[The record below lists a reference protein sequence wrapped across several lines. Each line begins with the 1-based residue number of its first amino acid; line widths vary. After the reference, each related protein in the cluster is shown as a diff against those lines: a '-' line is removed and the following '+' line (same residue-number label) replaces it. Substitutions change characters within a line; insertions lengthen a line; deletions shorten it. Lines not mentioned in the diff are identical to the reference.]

1 MKLDWAGALRDLRR
15 HYTSVELQHKAPE
28 WMIEESRCNISKE
41 GKMADRKKIEALEEE
56 ANRLR
61 AHCIRMTTKA
71 GSGHPTTCLSA
82 AEIAAC
88 LFFGVMRYD
97 PKNPHGGMNDRF
109 VLSKGHAA
117 PLLYAV
123 LADAGAFPVEHLMT
137 LRTLESDLEGHPTP
151 RFPWAYVATGSL
163 GQGLSVG
170 VGMALCWK
178 YLDEVDRR
186 AYVLLGD
193 GETAE
198 GAVWESAAFAAYY
211 RLDNLVAVI
220 DVNRLGQSQET
231 MYGHDTEVYVR
242 KFKAFGWRTMVVDGH
257 DCASLLRAFRAAQTP
272 DGKPI
277 AIIARTIKGKGVSLA
292 EDKNGFHGRP
302 FSGEEAE
309 QALQEI
315 AASDSPASVDVK
327 MPEESGPIESPGTG
341 DVEAPSY
348 RLGDMVATRQS
359 YGAALA
365 KLGSADSR
373 IVALDG
379 DVKNSTFS
387 EIFAKAHPKRFFECF
402 IAEQNMVGAAM
413 GLASCGKI
421 PFVSSFGAFLTRAC
435 DQIRMAGVSRAN
447 VKFCGSHAGV
457 SIGEDGPSQM
467 ALEDLAIFRAIPG
480 SAVLY
485 PCDGVSTERL
495 VVEAARHSGI
505 AYIRTSRPKT
515 PVIYPNEEQF
525 PVGGVKVLRWSD
537 NDRICLAGA
546 GVTVHESLKAYEI
559 LKAEG
564 INVRVVDLY
573 SVKPLAT
580 EELAKNALAA
590 GSKILVA
597 EDHYQEGGIG
607 EAVAAALSGKGIA
620 VHSAAVTSIPGSDS
634 AAVLLEFHGLS
645 AKRLADRIK
654 RILR

>member
-1 MKLDWAGALRDLRR
+1 MTDKQKIQ
-15 HYTSVELQHKAPE
+15 TLQ
-28 WMIEESRCNISKE
+28 
-41 GKMADRKKIEALEEE
+41 DE

-61 AHCIRMTTKA
+61 VHSIRMTTNA

-88 LFFGVMRYD
+88 LFFEVMRYD
-97 PKNPHGGMNDRF
+97 PTNPRGPMNDRF

-117 PLLYAV
+117 PLLYAA

-137 LRTLESDLEGHPTP
+137 IRTLESDLEGHPTP

-186 AYVLLGD
+186 VHVLLGD

-198 GAVWESAAFAAYY
+198 GAVWESAALAAYY
-211 RLDNLVAVI
+211 KLDNLVAVI

-231 MYGHDTEVYVR
+231 MYGRDTEMYAR
-242 KFKAFGWRTMVVDGH
+242 KFKAFGWQTMTVDGH
-257 DCASLLRAFRAAQTP
+257 DCAALLKAFEAAKASE
-272 DGKPI
+272 GKPV
-277 AIIARTIKGKGVSLA
+277 AIIARTIKGKGVPLA
-292 EDKNGFHGRP
+292 EDKNGFHGKP
-302 FSGEEAE
+302 FSKEEADRAIE
-309 QALQEI
+309 EI
-315 AASDSPASVDVK
+315 AAPDELPPFEIKVPAVSSPAE
-327 MPEESGPIESPGTG
+327 PPGNVA
-341 DVEAPSY
+341 VEPPSY
-348 RLGDMVATRQS
+348 NLGDMVATRQS
-359 YGAALA
+359 YGSGLA
-365 KLGSADSR
+365 KLGSADPRVVS
-373 IVALDG
+373 LDG

-387 EIFAKAHPKRFFECF
+387 QVFAKAHPKRFFECF

-413 GLASCGKI
+413 GLATCGRI

-435 DQIRMAGVSRAN
+435 DQIRMAGVSKAN

-457 SIGEDGPSQM
+457 SIGEDGASQM

-485 PCDGVSTERL
+485 PCDAVSTEKL
-495 VVEAARHSGI
+495 VVEAAGHAGV

-515 PVIYPNEEQF
+515 PVIYANDEQF
-525 PVGGVKVLRWSD
+525 PIGGLKVLRQSE

-546 GVTVHESLKAYEI
+546 GVTVHEAIKAYEM
-559 LKAEG
+559 LKEEG
-564 INVRVVDLY
+564 INVRVIDLY
-573 SVKPLAT
+573 SVKPLAA
-580 EELAKNALAA
+580 EELAKNASAA

-597 EDHYQEGGIG
+597 EDHYAEGGIG
-607 EAVAAALSGKGIA
+607 EAVAAALSGKGA
-620 VHSAAVTSIPGSDS
+620 TVYSAAVTSVPGSDS
-634 AAVLLEFHGLS
+634 ADVLLDYHGLS
-645 AKRLADRIK
+645 ANRLAERV
-654 RILR
+654 RQLLA